1 MSYTYT
7 TLKQAIL
14 DYTENDETTF
24 VSNLPLFIKNTEE
37 RILKNVQLSL
47 FQKNDAGAM
56 SASNKFLGVP
66 SDFLAPF
73 ALSFTNSSGNVVF
86 LDFKDSN
93 FVQSFNPDATVTG
106 PPRYYA
112 QYDLNNL
119 ILSPTPDSGYAAE
132 IHYFYR
138 PTSLTKS
145 QTTFSVAYT
154 GPTVFSAGETII
166 ATPAGATSST
176 ANSSFIVTGTTG
188 TGNTTLTANF
198 PAGLTDAYPRGTAA
212 SGTALL
218 GNTSGAVAV
227 INSVPS
233 GTTSEEIVPDITTTW
248 ISENADLALLY
259 GSLMEAY
266 VFMKGEQDMQVLYE
280 KRFVEAIMGLK
291 LLGESKEVTD
301 EYRTG
306 PVVRQKQ

>member
-7 TLKQAIL
+7 TLKQAIV

-24 VSNLPLFIKNTEE
+24 ISNLPVFIKNTEE

-47 FQKNDAGAM
+47 FQKNDSGSM
-56 SASNKFLGVP
+56 SASNKFLRVP

-73 ALSFTNSSGNVVF
+73 ALSFTNSSSEVVF

-93 FVQSFNPDATVTG
+93 FIQSFNPNPAVTG

-119 ILSPTPDSGYAAE
+119 ILSPTPDSSYAAE

-145 QTTFSVAYT
+145 ETTFVVAYT
-154 GPTVFSAGETII
+154 GATVFSAGETVI
-166 ATPAGATSST
+166 ATPAGETTSV
-176 ANSSFIVTGTTG
+176 ANSSFIVTGTSG
-188 TGNTTLTANF
+188 TDNTTITANF
-198 PAGLTDAYPRGTAA
+198 PAGLTDAYPRGTAS
-212 SGTALL
+212 SGTALV
-218 GNTSGAVAV
+218 GDTSGAVAV
-227 INSVPS
+227 INSVTN
-233 GTTSEEIVPDITTTW
+233 GTTSEEIVPDNTETW

-266 VFMKGEQDMQVLYE
+266 IFMKGEQDMQVLYE